1 MKVILLQAVPK
12 LGKEGHVVSVKP
24 GYARNYLFPTGLATV
39 ADKSQLKV
47 LELKNSR
54 IAAKLADTQAAAEK
68 VKEAVNGKEIKI
80 QVKAGK
86 ESDRLFGAVTSEQ
99 IGEAIKEQLGHTF
112 EKRQILLVGPIKRL
126 GQYKVELDIHRNVDI
141 EVKVNVFDPEHIEA
155 EKKQAAEET
164 AEVISEELTS
174 DFSTSETV
182 EA

>member
-47 LELKNSR
+47 LDMKNAR
-54 IAAKLADTQAAAEK
+54 MAAKLAETQAAAEK
-68 VKEAVNGKEIKI
+68 VKAEVDGKEVKI

-99 IGEAIKEQLGHTF
+99 IGDAIKEQLGHTF
-112 EKRQILLVGPIKRL
+112 EKRQILLVAPIKRL
-126 GQYKVELDIHRNVDI
+126 GQYSVELDIHRNVDI
-141 EVKVNVFDPEHIEA
+141 QVKVSVFDPEHIEA
-155 EKKQAAEET
+155 DKKAEAEAT
-164 AEVISEELTS
+164 AEVISEEL
-174 DFSTSETV
+174 STERATEEV